1 MWNKDNLESHIF
13 IAIDGRSAS
22 GKTTLSEKLEKM
34 LPCEVIHM
42 DDFFLPI
49 AKRTEDWQ
57 EIAGGNIDFERLLK
71 EVLIPLQ
78 NGQMCEVRPFDC
90 KKQREKDGYVLGRER
105 IIVIEG
111 AYSCHPKLWDYSEL
125 HVFMDVDEE
134 TQGKRIYARNGKNGL
149 EMFRK
154 TWIPLEE
161 RYLSKYKI
169 KERCELHL

>member
-1 MWNKDNLESHIF
+1 MWNKDNSKLHIF

-42 DDFFLPI
+42 DDFFLPME
-49 AKRTEDWQ
+49 KRAENWMK
-57 EIAGGNIDFERLLK
+57 IAGGNMDFERLLE
-71 EVLIPLQ
+71 EVLIPLRH
-78 NGQMCEVRPFDC
+78 GQMCEVRPFDC
-90 KKQREKDGYVLGRER
+90 KRQKEKEGYVLGREK

-111 AYSCHPKLWDYSEL
+111 AYACHPSLWDYAEL

-134 TQGKRIYARNGKNGL
+134 TQEKRIYARNGKKGL
-149 EMFRK
+149 EMFQT